1 MNALLKPTTL
11 GKLSLANHIV
21 RSATYEGMA
30 GPDGEITP
38 ALTDLYTN
46 LAASQIGLIIT
57 GAAAV
62 LPAGRGLPGMLSLHD
77 DRLLDDYKRLA
88 DQVHQQSG
96 KVILQLIFCGTQGFI
111 DVPDVYSPAG
121 IPDKLTK
128 RAGKAMTPE
137 DIQQLKTAF
146 IAAAQRA
153 ITAGFDGVEIH
164 SSAGF
169 LLSQF
174 LTPYYNRRTDE
185 YGGSLE
191 NRSRLLREICAGV
204 RQAIGA
210 EPALLVKINCADFI
224 DDGLCFDDSL
234 TVCEQLAALGVDAI
248 EITGG
253 IAAVR
258 DTTSVRTN
266 IASPDQESYFA
277 EYAGKIAAKL
287 PIPIILNGGNRS
299 LAVMEQWANNSKIQ
313 FFAMCR
319 PFLAEPDLVQRWLRN
334 DPDKARC
341 ISCNKCFSF
350 SGTVCHVFPPK
361 QIV

>member
-38 ALTDLYTN
+38 ALMDLYTN
-46 LAASQIGLIIT
+46 LATRQIGLIIT

-62 LPAGRGLPGMLSLHD
+62 LPTGKGLPGMLSLHD
-77 DRLLDDYKRLA
+77 DRVLDGYKQLA
-88 DQVHQQSG
+88 NQVHQQGG
-96 KVILQLIFCGTQGFI
+96 KVVLQLIFCGTQGFI
-111 DVPDVYSPAG
+111 DVPEVYSPAG

-128 RAGKAMTPE
+128 RAGKAMTRE
-137 DIQQLKTAF
+137 DIQQLKDAF
-146 IAAAQRA
+146 IAAARRA

-174 LTPYYNRRTDE
+174 LTPLYNRRTDE

-191 NRSRLLREICAGV
+191 NRSRLLREICDGV

-210 EPALLVKINCADFI
+210 GPALLVKINCADFI
-224 DDGLCFDDSL
+224 DDGLCFEDSL
-234 TVCEQLAALGVDAI
+234 AVCEQLAAQGVDAI

-277 EYAGKIAAKL
+277 EYASKIAEKIS
-287 PIPIILNGGNRS
+287 IPVILNGGNRS
-299 LAVMEQWANNSKIQ
+299 LSSMEHWANHSKIQ

-319 PFLAEPDLVQRWLRN
+319 PFLAEPDLVQRWSQG
-334 DPDKARC
+334 DTEKARC

-350 SGTVCHVFPPK
+350 SGTVCHVFPNT
-361 QIV
+361 QNA